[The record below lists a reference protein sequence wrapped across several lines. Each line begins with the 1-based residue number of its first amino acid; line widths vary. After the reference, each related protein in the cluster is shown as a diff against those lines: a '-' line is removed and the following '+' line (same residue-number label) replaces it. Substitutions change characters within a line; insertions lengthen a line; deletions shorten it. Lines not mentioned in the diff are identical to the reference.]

1 MTLGRRGPA
10 PHSTAQASA
19 AQVIARAQKTDSEP
33 VNAIFMKGAPGIVG
47 RWNPIHLHGFDERLV

>member
-19 AQVIARAQKTDSEP
+19 AQVIARAK
-33 VNAIFMKGAPGIVG
+33 K
-47 RWNPIHLHGFDERLV
+47 PIPNRLMQSS